1 MEAALGRAV
10 SATRCWAAGDLV
22 ADTPP
27 QGRVQQSETEKQTAG
42 CLPIKFFSNLDHR
55 KYYYSDAPEERTEP
69 RLVRSQGDKETEG
82 FDPWVGKI
90 PWRRKW
96 PPTPVFLPGE
106 SHGQRSLVG

>member
-10 SATRCWAAGDLV
+10 SATRCWAAGDPV

-27 QGRVQQSETEKQTAG
+27 QGRVQQSETEEQTAG

-69 RLVRSQGDKETEG
+69 RLVRSQAKTEDLTGCSENLAQPNKER
-82 FDPWVGKI
+82 FFYK
-90 PWRRKW
+90 
-96 PPTPVFLPGE
+96 
-106 SHGQRSLVG
+106 